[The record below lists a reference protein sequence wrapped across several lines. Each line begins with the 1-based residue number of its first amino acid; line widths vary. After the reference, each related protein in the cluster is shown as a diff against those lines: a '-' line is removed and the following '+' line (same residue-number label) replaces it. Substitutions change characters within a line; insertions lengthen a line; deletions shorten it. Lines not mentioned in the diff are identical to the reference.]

1 MKRGLKDRA
10 LSLLLV
16 LSLLLGLAPAVY
28 ASGGGERTVTFEEA
42 SPDSVTANLTLEERQ
57 VEESPKQEP
66 DENDMVRVS
75 VVLEKAPVLDQGYST
90 MGLASNQSAQAYRQS
105 LIADQQAV
113 TNRIS
118 TAIGSEL
125 DVAWNLTLAGNIIS
139 ANVRYGDIEK
149 IEATRGVSRVV
160 LETKYEPCETE
171 EGAAQP
177 NNGASTAMTGASTVW
192 ASGYTGAGSRVAIID
207 TGLDTDH
214 QAVDNG
220 AYLYAMADNAKA
232 ANMTTEDYMASL
244 NLLEEEEIAAVLPQ
258 LNIYKGYN
266 DVEGNF
272 KKDETLTAE
281 VLHLND
287 KIPFAYNYIDRDLD
301 VTHDNDGQGGHGSH
315 VAGISAANRYVPQ
328 GEGYVP
334 AMESTFM
341 VGAAPDAQLII
352 MKVFGKAGGAYDSD
366 YMAAIEDAILLDCGV
381 VNLSLGSG
389 NPGFTTSELYQDV
402 MDKLTETDT
411 VVSVS
416 AGNSGAWAEN
426 SYNGELYADDVN
438 FHTGGSPGA
447 YANAF
452 TVASVDNAG
461 MIGSTFR
468 AADRDVVYTET
479 LYYNAAL
486 SSMDTSEDGAGTE
499 REYIFL
505 DKLGNPEDY
514 EGIDVTGKVVFV
526 SRGELNF
533 SQKLTNAANAGAAAC
548 VIYNNVP
555 GAAIS
560 MDLSQSYANIPC
572 VGITQADADAIRAS
586 SAPRKDG
593 DGNALYYTGK
603 MTIGHKTGVSVNL
616 SEDCVY
622 TMSSFSSWGVP
633 SNLTLKPEITAPG
646 GNIYSI
652 NGATPKTDQYVI
664 MSGTSMA
671 SPHNAGLVALLCQY
685 FRETKL
691 PETLGVSP
699 RVLAQSL
706 LMSTATPIVDETT
719 GLPYP
724 VIQQGAG
731 LGNANDAMN
740 ADSYILVD
748 GQPDGKVKAELGDD
762 PDRTGVYTF
771 DYTLHNMK
779 DEARQYTLD
788 TNVFTQASGQYFL
801 EEYGE
806 EDWYSDYTLT
816 KLAAVTTYRVN
827 GKEILPEAGQLTGL
841 DFNGDGKINEA
852 DGQALLDYAVG
863 KLDSLTNQDKADLN
877 EDGKITAYDAE
888 LFLSRLGQCVV
899 ELPANGEV
907 KVTVT
912 ITLPDAVKEELDKVF
927 TNGAYI
933 EAYTYATPFATEEGV
948 LAPAHAIPVLAFYGG
963 WDEPNM
969 FDRVTHTQLS
979 TGTNEKASY
988 IPAGMFGVS
997 DYNYVGISHVDDDP
1011 EYQYYLGGNSYAT
1024 DDEYLPERNAIRSG
1038 VGDAVT
1044 ALNFCLI
1051 RAAGGL
1057 RSAITNVAT
1066 GEVYKYEEFDHVYP
1080 AFFFPNYNA
1089 WQNYS
1094 QSVVPG
1100 AADGEYWM
1108 VTDKAGKPLPE
1119 GTTVELMLQAA
1130 PEYYLNDDDAT
1141 IDWNEIDPKNTTLS
1155 LQATVD
1161 NTAPELKSISVGTEF
1176 DPATGES
1183 YDYVEAVAQDN
1194 RYTAAVILLTP
1205 GGTKVVDRQSANQT
1219 VEGAES
1225 RVRLNVT
1232 GIFGTTFKL
1241 AVVDYAGN
1249 ATYYNVNVS
1258 EPFSGPTATLMGS
1271 TQAFMGGQWQRFS
1284 SDANYDCEL
1293 VYDAMITLSGAA
1305 YGDGYLFY
1313 SSTELEGYQSVPY
1326 IYVVDYP
1333 SFENPV
1339 KIGKV
1344 VGSPYYDAPVENLCY
1359 NTDDQSLYFIRGN
1372 QLVNVDVATGEDTV
1386 VAAID
1391 TDLELSGL
1399 DYSESEHCFYVVG
1412 AEYVYDSAAKQ
1423 FACPTSLYT
1432 FTLPEE
1438 GQDIALLQAAD
1449 FGIWPSLGSR
1459 LALDEKQNAA
1469 YILRSGNLESDLFTY
1484 EFATKTLT
1492 QTGKL
1497 ENHGNLF
1504 LEPDAN
1510 EANRITRDEPTSVTL
1525 NVNAMNLFVGGQK
1538 KLVAEVKPWCL
1549 ADQSMVWTSS
1559 DPTVATV
1566 DENGVVTG
1574 KTEGTV
1580 TITAASKL
1588 DESVTAACDVAVI
1601 GSSFTIRAVGSNDK
1615 GESTLFTYDLKAG
1628 KASGKTAVTD
1638 ESGKALPVES
1648 ASLDSS
1654 GKLWVQDNVTD
1665 EEGNGYRLYNIDP
1678 ATGKATFTSP
1688 VNTNNRS
1695 TDSMLFS
1702 DMAVDDTQNVVMAV
1716 NGEQP
1721 IFFSE
1726 DPEANDIGTS
1736 WFGSISSESFVGM
1749 AAGETW
1755 SNYGSNYTRF
1765 YALDA
1770 AGQIITCDLSWS
1782 SWVGGWTITMAYYEF
1797 DQEMTFTA
1805 DENGVY
1811 QDTLVYNAETDTPIL
1826 FHYTEDGTQ
1835 VYALSLDAP
1844 TESVFPILLGEIDGF
1859 DTVAAYEAVYT
1870 GTAQETAAPTLDEQA
1885 QTDVLTTAEE
1895 TIPMGTTNVA
1905 AKASVKDEDGI
1916 VTVTVR
1922 AEEDAASG
1930 MLEIAL
1936 DKNVQVIALESPA
1949 ALSTYTE
1956 KDGKVIFAYAGYDT
1970 IAKGQVIA
1978 TLRVKLNAHKATV
1991 TFTETERGGKTL
2003 EDKTTVTLRNCDG
2016 KTDCPSSAF
2025 TDLNTGAWYH
2035 EYTDYVLENGLMQGM
2050 GNGIFAPDGSATRGM
2065 VVTILYRM
2073 AGEPEVKS
2081 AMPFTDVKEGQYY
2094 AKAVTWAYENGIAM
2108 GMTETL
2114 FAPNCAATREQI
2126 VTFLYRYARLAGLDV
2141 STRGDLA
2148 AFPDSS
2154 AVSNYAKD
2162 TVSWAVGTGLLVGDE
2177 AGRLLPKVSGSRV
2190 QLAALITRFLA
2201 Q

>member
-1 MKRGLKDRA
+1 MKRGLKNRA
-10 LSLLLV
+10 LSVLLV

-42 SPDSVTANLTLEERQ
+42 SPDSVTANLALEERPA
-57 VEESPKQEP
+57 EESPKQEP

-75 VVLEKAPVLDQGYST
+75 VVLEKAPVLDKGYAT
-90 MGLASNQSAQAYRQS
+90 MGLASNQSAQAYRES

-118 TAIGSEL
+118 TAIGSKL

-149 IEATRGVSRVV
+149 IEATRGVSEVV

-232 ANMTTEDYMASL
+232 AGMTTEAYMDSL
-244 NLLEEEEIAAVLPQ
+244 SLLDEEEIAAVLPQ
-258 LNIYKGYN
+258 LNIYKGY
-266 DVEGNF
+266 DDGDGVF
-272 KKDETLTAE
+272 KKDDTLTAD
-281 VLHLND
+281 VLHLTD

-315 VAGISAANRYVPQ
+315 VAGISAANRYVPE
-328 GEGYVP
+328 GKGYVP

-341 VGAAPDAQLII
+341 IGAAPDAQLII

-366 YMAAIEDAILLDCGV
+366 YMAAIEDAILLDCDV

-389 NPGFTTSELYQDV
+389 NPGFTTSDLYQGI

-411 VVSVS
+411 VVSIS
-416 AGNSGAWAEN
+416 AGNSYSWAEN
-426 SYNGELYADDVN
+426 SYNGALYAEDVN

-447 YANAF
+447 YTNAF

-461 MIGSTFR
+461 MIGSSFQ
-468 AADRDVVYTET
+468 AAGRDVVYTET
-479 LYYNAAL
+479 LYYNATL
-486 SSMDTSEDGAGTE
+486 SSMDTSADGSGTE
-499 REYIFL
+499 WEYIFL
-505 DKLGNPEDY
+505 DKLGNPADY

-555 GAAIS
+555 GAAVS

-572 VGITQADADAIRAS
+572 VGVTKADADAIRAAS
-586 SAPRKDG
+586 TAVKDG
-593 DGNALYYTGK
+593 DGNALYYTGN
-603 MTIGHKTGVSVNL
+603 MTIGHKNGVSVNV

-633 SNLTLKPEITAPG
+633 SNLSLKPEITAPG
-646 GNIYSI
+646 GSIYSI
-652 NGATPKTDQYVI
+652 NGATPKTDQYVV

-671 SPHNAGLVALLCQY
+671 SPHNAGLTALLYQY
-685 FRETKL
+685 FRETGL
-691 PETLGVSP
+691 PEKLGVSP
-699 RVLAQSL
+699 RMLAQSL
-706 LMSTATPIVDETT
+706 LMSTATPIVDENS

-731 LGNANDAMN
+731 LGNINDAMN
-740 ADSYILVD
+740 ADSYIMVD

-771 DYTLHNMK
+771 DYTLYNME

-788 TNVFTQASGQYFL
+788 TNVFTQASGQFYL

-806 EDWYSDYTLT
+806 EDWYTDYTLT
-816 KLAAVTTYRVN
+816 KLAAVTTYSVGGR
-827 GKEILPEAGQLTGL
+827 EILPEAGQLTGL
-841 DFNGDGKINEA
+841 DFSGDGKINAA

-863 KLDSLTNQDKADLN
+863 KLNSLTNQDKADLN
-877 EDGKITAYDAE
+877 GDGKITAYDAE
-888 LFLSRLGQCVV
+888 LFLSRLGKCVV

-912 ITLPDAVKEELDKVF
+912 ITLPDTVKEELDKVF

-933 EAYTYATPFATEEGV
+933 QAYSYAIPFATEEGV
-948 LAPAHAIPVLAFYGG
+948 LAATHSIPVLAFYGG

-979 TGTNEKASY
+979 TGTNEKYSY
-988 IPAGMFGVS
+988 IPGDSDFNFVAVS
-997 DYNYVGISHVDDDP
+997 RVEDGA
-1011 EYQYYLGGNSYAT
+1011 EELYYLGGNPYAT
-1024 DDEYLPERNAIRSG
+1024 DAEYLPERNAIRSNA
-1038 VGDAVT
+1038 GDGIA

-1057 RSAITNVAT
+1057 RSAITNVDT

-1080 AFFFPNYNA
+1080 AFYFPNYGN
-1089 WQNYS
+1089 WQNTN

-1100 AADGEYWM
+1100 TADGENWM

-1130 PEYYLNDDDAT
+1130 PEYYLNADNKTVNWD
-1141 IDWNEIDPKNTTLS
+1141 EIDPENTTLS
-1155 LQATVD
+1155 LPVTVD
-1161 NTAPELKSISVGTEF
+1161 NTAPELKSVSVGTET

-1183 YDYVEAVAQDN
+1183 YDYVEAVALDN
-1194 RYTAAVILLTP
+1194 RYTAAVMLLTP
-1205 GGTKVVDRQSANQT
+1205 GGTRVIDRQSANQT

-1232 GIFGTTFKL
+1232 GAFGSTFKL
-1241 AVVDYAGN
+1241 AVLDYTGN

-1271 TQAFMGGQWQRFS
+1271 TQLFMDGEWHRFS
-1284 SDANYDCEL
+1284 SNANYDCEL
-1293 VYDAMITLSGAA
+1293 VYDAMITLAGAA

-1313 SSTELEGYQSVPY
+1313 SSSELNGYEKVPY
-1326 IYVVDYP
+1326 LYVVDYP

-1339 KIGKV
+1339 RIGKV
-1344 VGSPYYDAPVENLCY
+1344 SGSPYYDATVENLCY
-1359 NTDDQSLYFIRGN
+1359 NTDDQSLYFIRGGK
-1372 QLVNVDVATGEDTV
+1372 LVNVDVATGEETE
-1386 VAAID
+1386 VAAMD
-1391 TDLELSGL
+1391 TELDLSGL
-1399 DYSESEHCFYVVG
+1399 DYSETEHCFYVVG
-1412 AEYVYDSAAKQ
+1412 AEYAYDFEARQ
-1423 FACPTSLYT
+1423 YACPTGLYT
-1432 FTLPEE
+1432 FSLPEN
-1438 GQDIALLQAAD
+1438 GQDIALTQVAD
-1449 FGIWPSLGSR
+1449 FGIWPAIISR
-1459 LALDEKQNAA
+1459 LALDEAQNAA
-1469 YILRSGNLESDLFTY
+1469 YILRSGNLEGDLFTY
-1484 EFATKTLT
+1484 EFDTETLT
-1492 QTGKL
+1492 QTGRL

-1510 EANRITRDEPTSVTL
+1510 EANNITREEPSSVSL
-1525 NVNAMNLFVGGQK
+1525 SNNAMNLFVGGQK
-1538 KLVAEVKPWCL
+1538 TLVAEVSPWCL
-1549 ADQSMVWTSS
+1549 KDKSVVWTSS

-1566 DENGVVTG
+1566 DENGVITG
-1574 KTEGTV
+1574 KSEGTV

-1588 DESVTAACDVAVI
+1588 DESVNATCEVTVI
-1601 GSSFTIRAVGSNDK
+1601 GSSFTIQAVGNNK
-1615 GESTLFTYDLKAG
+1615 GESSLFTYDLKAG
-1628 KASGKTAVTD
+1628 KTTGKTAVTD
-1638 ESGKALPVES
+1638 EDGKSLPLEN
-1648 ASLDSS
+1648 ASLDYS
-1654 GKLWVQDNVTD
+1654 GELWAQDNVAD
-1665 EEGNGYRLYNIDP
+1665 ETGKGYRLYNIDP

-1688 VNTNNRS
+1688 ENTN
-1695 TDSMLFS
+1695 DYAAGSMLFC
-1702 DMAVDDTQNVVMAV
+1702 DLAVDDTQNVIMAV

-1721 IFFSE
+1721 IFFS
-1726 DPEANDIGTS
+1726 DKPEENDIATS
-1736 WFGSISSESFVGM
+1736 WFKYISSVGFVGI

-1755 SNYGSNYTRF
+1755 SNYGSNNTRF
-1765 YALDA
+1765 YALDS

-1782 SWVGGWTITMAYYEF
+1782 DFMGGWNIMMAYYQF
-1797 DQEMTFTA
+1797 DREMTFTA

-1811 QDTLVYNAETDTPIL
+1811 QDSLVYNAETGTPIL
-1826 FHYTEDGTQ
+1826 FHYTEDGTE
-1835 VYALSLDAP
+1835 VYAMSLDKA
-1844 TESVFPILLGEIDGF
+1844 TESVSPILLGKIDGY
-1859 DTVAAYEAVYT
+1859 DNVAAYEIVYT
-1870 GTAQETAAPTLDEQA
+1870 GTAQETAAPTLDTQA
-1885 QTDVLTTAEE
+1885 QTAVLTTAEE

-1936 DKNVQVIALESPA
+1936 DKNVQMISLESPA

-1978 TLRVKLNAHKATV
+1978 TLRVKPNADKATV

-2016 KTDCPSSAF
+2016 KTDCPSAAF
-2025 TDLNTGAWYH
+2025 TDLDTSAWYH
-2035 EYTDYVLENGLMQGM
+2035 EYTDYVLENGLMNGM
-2050 GNGIFAPDGSATRGM
+2050 GNGIFAPNGSATRGM

-2081 AMPFTDVKEGQYY
+2081 DMPFTDVKEGQYY

-2141 STRGDLA
+2141 SARGDLA

-2177 AGRLLPKVSGSRV
+2177 AGRLLPKASGSRV

>member
-1 MKRGLKDRA
+1 MKRGFTNRA

-28 ASGGGERTVTFEEA
+28 ASAGGERTVTFEEA
-42 SPDSVTANLTLEERQ
+42 SPDSVTANLALEERQ

-75 VVLEKAPVLDQGYST
+75 VVLEKAPVLDKGYST

-149 IEATRGVSRVV
+149 IEATRGVSEVV

-177 NNGASTAMTGASTVW
+177 NNGASTAMTGASNAW

-272 KKDETLTAE
+272 KKDETLTAD
-281 VLHLND
+281 VLHLTD
-287 KIPFAYNYIDRDLD
+287 KVPFAYNYIDRDLD

-328 GEGYVP
+328 GDGYVP
-334 AMESTFM
+334 SMESTFM

-352 MKVFGKAGGAYDSD
+352 MKVFGKEGGAYDSD
-366 YMAAIEDAILLDCGV
+366 YMAAIEDAILLDCDV

-389 NPGFTTSELYQDV
+389 NPGFTISGTYQAI
-402 MDKLTETDT
+402 MDKLAKTDT
-411 VVSVS
+411 VVSIS
-416 AGNSGAWAEN
+416 AGNSGSWAEN
-426 SYNGELYADDVN
+426 SYNGGLYAEDVN

-447 YANAF
+447 YTNAF

-461 MIGSTFR
+461 MIGSSFR

-486 SSMDTSEDGAGTE
+486 SSMDISEDGSGTE
-499 REYIFL
+499 WEYIFL
-505 DKLGNPEDY
+505 DKLGKPEDY
-514 EGIDVTGKVVFV
+514 EGIDVSGKVVFI

-533 SQKLTNAANAGAAAC
+533 ASKLTNAEAAGAAAC
-548 VIYNNVP
+548 IIYNNVP
-555 GAAIS
+555 GSAVG
-560 MDLSQSYANIPC
+560 MDLSQSNASIPC
-572 VGITQADADAIRAS
+572 VGITKTDADAIRAAS
-586 SAPRKDG
+586 TAVNDG

-603 MTIGHKTGVSVNL
+603 MTIGHESGVNINV

-652 NGATPKTDQYVI
+652 NGATKRTDQYVT

-671 SPHNAGLVALLCQY
+671 SPHNAGLTALLCQY
-685 FRETKL
+685 FRETGL
-691 PETLGVSP
+691 PEKLGVSP

-771 DYTLHNMK
+771 DYTLYNLE

-788 TNVFTQASGQYFL
+788 TNVFTQASGQFYL

-806 EDWYSDYTLT
+806 EDWYTDYTLT
-816 KLAAVTTYRVN
+816 KLAAVTTYSVN
-827 GKEILPEAGQLTGL
+827 GKEILPEAGQLTGM

-863 KLDSLTNQDKADLN
+863 KLNSLANQDKADLN
-877 EDGKITAYDAE
+877 GDGKITAYDAE
-888 LFLSRLGQCVV
+888 LFLSRLGKCVI

-912 ITLPDAVKEELDKVF
+912 ITLPDTVKEELDKVF

-933 EAYTYATPFATEEGV
+933 EAYSYAIPFATEEGV
-948 LAPAHAIPVLAFYGG
+948 LASAHSIPVLAFYGG

-979 TGTNEKASY
+979 TGTNEKYSY
-988 IPAGMFGVS
+988 IPGNSDFNFVAVS
-997 DYNYVGISHVDDDP
+997 RVEDGS
-1011 EYQYYLGGNSYAT
+1011 EELYYLGGNPFAT
-1024 DDEYLPERNAIRSG
+1024 DDEYLPERNAIRSNA
-1038 VGDAVT
+1038 GDGIA

-1057 RSAITNVAT
+1057 RSAITNVDT

-1080 AFFFPNYNA
+1080 AFYFPNYGS
-1089 WQNYS
+1089 WQNTS

-1100 AADGEYWM
+1100 TADDENWM

-1119 GTTVELMLQAA
+1119 GTNVELMLQAA
-1130 PEYYLNDDDAT
+1130 PEYYLNDDNAT
-1141 IDWNEIDPKNTTLS
+1141 INWDEIDPRNTTLS
-1155 LQATVD
+1155 LPVTVD
-1161 NTAPELKSISVGTEF
+1161 NTAPELKSVSVGTEF
-1176 DPATGES
+1176 DPVTGES
-1183 YDYVEAVAQDN
+1183 YDYVEAVALDN

-1205 GGTKVVDRQSANQT
+1205 GGAKVIDRQSANQT

-1232 GIFGTTFKL
+1232 GAFGSTFKL
-1241 AVVDYAGN
+1241 AVLDYAGN

-1258 EPFSGPTATLMGS
+1258 EPFNGPTATLMGS
-1271 TQAFMGGQWQRFS
+1271 TQVFMDGEWQRFS

-1293 VYDAMITLSGAA
+1293 VYDAMITLAGAA

-1313 SSTELEGYQSVPY
+1313 SSTELSGYERVPY
-1326 IYVVDYP
+1326 LYVVDYP

-1344 VGSPYYDAPVENLCY
+1344 SGSPYYDATVENLCY
-1359 NTDDQSLYFIRGN
+1359 NTDDQSLYFIRGGK
-1372 QLVNVDVATGEDTV
+1372 LVNVDVATGEETE
-1386 VAAID
+1386 VAAMD
-1391 TDLELSGL
+1391 TELDLSGL
-1399 DYSESEHCFYVVG
+1399 DYSETEHCFYVVG
-1412 AEYVYDSAAKQ
+1412 AEYVYDFEAKQ
-1423 FACPTSLYT
+1423 LACPTGLYT

-1438 GQDIALLQAAD
+1438 GQDITLTQTAD
-1449 FGIWPSLGSR
+1449 FGIWPTTISR
-1459 LALDEKQNAA
+1459 LALDEAQNAA
-1469 YILRSGNLESDLFTY
+1469 YILRSGNFESDLFTY
-1484 EFATKTLT
+1484 EFDTETLT

-1510 EANRITRDEPTSVTL
+1510 EANNITREKPSSVSL
-1525 NVNAMNLFVGGQK
+1525 SNDVMNLFVGGQK
-1538 KLVAEVKPWCL
+1538 KLEAEVKPWCL

-1588 DESVTAACDVAVI
+1588 DESVTAACDVTVI

-1615 GESTLFTYDLKAG
+1615 GESTLFTYDLKEG
-1628 KASGKTAVTD
+1628 KSTGKTAVTD
-1638 ESGKALPVES
+1638 ESGKSLPVES

-1654 GKLWVQDNVTD
+1654 GKLWVQDNVAD
-1665 EEGNGYRLYNIDP
+1665 ETGAGYRLYNIDP
-1678 ATGKATFTSP
+1678 TTGKATFTSD
-1688 VNTNNRS
+1688 VNTNNFAAN
-1695 TDSMLFS
+1695 SMLFS
-1702 DMAVDDTQNVVMAV
+1702 DLAVDDTQNVIMAV

-1726 DPEANDIGTS
+1726 NPEANDIGTS
-1736 WFGSISSESFVGM
+1736 WFKNISSEGFVGM

-1770 AGQIITCDLSWS
+1770 AGQIITCDL
-1782 SWVGGWTITMAYYEF
+1782 VYNAFMGGWSIMMAYYQF

-1811 QDTLVYNAETDTPIL
+1811 QDTLVYNAETDTPML
-1826 FHYTEDGTQ
+1826 FHYTEDATQ
-1835 VYALSLDAP
+1835 VYALSLDEA
-1844 TESVFPILLGEIDGF
+1844 TESVSPILLGKIEGY
-1859 DTVAAYEAVYT
+1859 DTVAAYEIVYN
-1870 GTAQETAAPTLDEQA
+1870 GTAQETAAPTVDEQA
-1885 QTDVLTTAEE
+1885 EQIVLTTAEDS
-1895 TIPMGTTNVA
+1895 IPMGTTNVA

-1930 MLEIAL
+1930 MLETAL
-1936 DKNVQVIALESPA
+1936 DKNVQMISLESPA

-2016 KTDCPSSAF
+2016 KTDCPSAAF
-2025 TDLNTGAWYH
+2025 TDLNTDAWYH
-2035 EYTDYVLENGLMQGM
+2035 EYTDYVLENGLMNGM

-2108 GMTETL
+2108 GMTDTL

-2141 STRGDLA
+2141 SARGDLA

-2177 AGRLLPKVSGSRV
+2177 AGRLLPKASGSRV